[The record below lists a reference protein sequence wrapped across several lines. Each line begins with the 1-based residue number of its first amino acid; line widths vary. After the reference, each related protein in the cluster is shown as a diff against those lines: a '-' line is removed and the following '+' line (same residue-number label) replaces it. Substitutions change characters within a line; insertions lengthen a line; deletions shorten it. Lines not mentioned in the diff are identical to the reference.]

1 MATFNKPI
9 KGTFGNWNSGTDA
22 NSLIKPKKQ
31 LAMGG
36 VATPT
41 ALPNGRRGGVR
52 DTGKIGRSLK
62 RIDMTPSGSKP

>member
-9 KGTFGNWNSGTDA
+9 KGTFGNWNTGTDG